1 MSYQFFLESLTQ
13 LEADQSFFESM
24 LGTELQG
31 VRHEDLVRLGG
42 KMSKKARLFA
52 SKGQSFADQ
61 LQPDFIVKIIEA
73 IQDYQILIMPPKVF
87 GGFCPCLKPAREGPE
102 YDKKF
107 LASYIKVVSTIYVTQ
122 AVLLEN
128 TADQMNMDAMHFGD
142 YANRM
147 NTLHST
153 LGSISTNGNE
163 KAREGCRIE
172 LLASVEAVNR
182 FLKSFDTDTEEFKAE
197 SKRRLSS
204 TNELLS
210 SPGGQSI
217 GRRVLVKAQ
226 NNLQEIMNTAAMVSM
241 KKARDSLNALEVLAK
256 ELKSIR
262 DTELAA
268 FVDLEPKMKVADSM
282 DLLHR
287 LKEDSEVIHND
298 ANSKIRDSIKKWTAI
313 KNQSN
318 ARPVSEFREEA
329 TSPQNTSTAGT
340 IS

>member
-13 LEADQSFFESM
+13 LEADQSFFESV

-128 TADQMNMDAMHFGD
+128 TADQMNMDAMHFGMYNYIYIYIYID
-142 YANRM
+142 
-147 NTLHST
+147 
-153 LGSISTNGNE
+153 
-163 KAREGCRIE
+163 
-172 LLASVEAVNR
+172 
-182 FLKSFDTDTEEFKAE
+182 
-197 SKRRLSS
+197 
-204 TNELLS
+204 
-210 SPGGQSI
+210 
-217 GRRVLVKAQ
+217 
-226 NNLQEIMNTAAMVSM
+226 
-241 KKARDSLNALEVLAK
+241 LNVM
-256 ELKSIR
+256 
-262 DTELAA
+262 
-268 FVDLEPKMKVADSM
+268 FV
-282 DLLHR
+282 
-287 LKEDSEVIHND
+287 
-298 ANSKIRDSIKKWTAI
+298 
-313 KNQSN
+313 
-318 ARPVSEFREEA
+318 
-329 TSPQNTSTAGT
+329 
-340 IS
+340 